1 MMRKRQK
8 LVLCT
13 VIAAAAAMQLHA
25 QNTDDK
31 HQNKMKEDTLTAVSV
46 KGVMRGRDY
55 VSTAPKY
62 TIEAKDL
69 VRLGVTDISSAL
81 HRMPGVT
88 LRDYGGAGGL
98 KTVSVRG
105 FGAQHTAVMYDGV
118 ALSDCQSGQ
127 IDVSRY
133 TLNDV
138 SGLSLVIGDNDDIFI
153 PAKNAAAAASLHIS
167 TMSVPTADLSTRAHA
182 QIKIGAWGYTNPFVK
197 IEKNLSEK
205 LSLGLVGDYI
215 YAENNYP
222 YTIMNVTEKVSAR
235 RQNSRMNSGHAEL
248 NMTYRQKAD
257 NMLTLKAYYYDNSRR
272 LPGMVHYY
280 VNASR
285 EQMRDQNAFAQMSWR
300 GSLSEKVRMAVTGK
314 FNYAMTDYKDPS
326 YPGGIKDHQYWQ
338 REAYASASVL
348 YTPADRWALAYSAD
362 YAFNNITGSDVS
374 TYRDPLRHTI
384 LQSATAKFSTG
395 RITAMTRLLY
405 SIYEN
410 GAKRGDS
417 ADDVSHLSPSLSI
430 NWRLPGSELLFL
442 RLSYKDI
449 FRSPSFNELYYEHYG
464 STRLKPER
472 TNQLNLGATWRHAY
486 DKTSAFTLTAD
497 IYYNKVKDKI
507 IAVPYNMFVWT
518 NINMGRVRTIG
529 VDATAAV
536 THRLSAKHTIIL
548 HGNYTLQ
555 KVTNRTPGDKHY
567 GKQIAYTPEHTGSM
581 SAAWENPWVNVSVNG
596 IIVSSR
602 WPNNEHYQGT
612 MLNGYQDFGATLY
625 RNISLGKCQLN
636 LRFDVKNIFNKQYE
650 IVGYYPM
657 PGRSWMA
664 TVGVKL

>member
-1 MMRKRQK
+1 MRKRQK

-167 TMSVPTADLSTRAHA
+167 TMSVPTADLSTHAHA

-374 TYRDPLRHTI
+374 TYRDPLRHAI